1 MWPATF
7 RKKLTEPALELTP
20 IHEEF
25 GARISG
31 VDLSQPLDET
41 RFAAIDAAIN
51 RYSFL
56 LFEAQAM
63 TDAAHLELTRRFGAP
78 EEEHVTYYGQGR
90 ITYIGLVG
98 NIDAHGNKTTQRRVK
113 SARGN
118 EMWHSDSSFREIPA
132 MYSILAAYEVPDEG
146 GETEFASAR
155 AAWARL
161 DDDTRALIHDRIGIH
176 DYIYSR
182 TKMGDDAVNESQRTF
197 MHPVRQRLVRQNPV
211 TGDKNVFVG
220 SHVKA
225 IEGMPDEQAKPLIE
239 QLIAEVTR
247 PESVYRHCWRAGDFV
262 IWDNRCV
269 VHRGVGYDE
278 AKYRRRMHQT
288 RVRCPDPSLAEAL
301 DAGEGVETVPAKT
314 KG

>member
-1 MWPATF
+1 MSPATSP
-7 RKKLTEPALELTP
+7 KKLTEPRLETTP

-25 GARISG
+25 GARVDG
-31 VDLSQPLDET
+31 ADLSHPLDDAT
-41 RFAAIDAAIN
+41 FATVELAIN

-56 LFEAQAM
+56 LFEGQNM
-63 TDAAHLELTRRFGAP
+63 DDGVHLDFTRRFGP
-78 EEEHVTYYGQGR
+78 LEEEHVTYYGQGK

-98 NIDAHGNKTTQRRVK
+98 NVDAQGNRTTQR
-113 SARGN
+113 RGN

-132 MYSILAAYEVPDEG
+132 MYSILTAYEVPDEG

-155 AAWARL
+155 AAYGRL
-161 DDDTRALIHDRIGIH
+161 DDETRALIHDRIGIH

-182 TKMGDDAVNESQRTF
+182 TRMGEDAVNQSQRTF

-211 TGDKNVFVG
+211 TGDRNVYVG

-225 IEGMPDEQAKPLIE
+225 TEGMPDDEAKPLIE
-239 QLIAEVTR
+239 RLITEVTR
-247 PESVYRHCWRAGDFV
+247 PQSVYRHRWRPGDLA

-269 VHRGVGYDE
+269 LHRGVGYDE

-301 DAGEGVETVPAKT
+301 DPL
-314 KG
+314 